1 VLLGGLSQLFCGLL
15 ASLLGGLEILYG
27 LLAGFAG
34 GLGLLY
40 GSFEIVGHGGLGGL
54 SEGLLLG

>member
-1 VLLGGLSQLFCGLL
+1 MFCGLL